1 MGRGVKLTLNHFE
14 CDVNILTLFLQSVL
28 NLLEQIRLLN
38 LQLIDL
44 IQISNKLIEHDV
56 ISSPAVKIADF
67 LDG

>member
-28 NLLEQIRLLN
+28 NLLEQICFLN